1 MADLATIRTALATRI
16 TAGTGLRTLAEAR
29 DQISPPVGVILPGQ
43 PYIIFGAT
51 MDGAV
56 TVNLRVLL
64 AISDAA
70 PTDKVQR
77 AIDAYLGIGGGTT
90 AASIPGAIAADP
102 TLGGA
107 VHFAEAISVGNYG
120 RVQYAG
126 EVYFG
131 GRLDVQIGSV

>member
-1 MADLATIRTALATRI
+1 
-16 TAGTGLRTLAEAR
+16 
-29 DQISPPVGVILPGQ
+29 
-43 PYIIFGAT
+43 

-56 TVNLRVLL
+56 TVNLRILL

-70 PTDKVQR
+70 PTEKVQR

-90 AASIPGAIAADP
+90 ASSIPAALAADP

-107 VHFAEAISVGNYG
+107 VHFAEAISVGSYG
-120 RVQYAG
+120 RIQYAG

-131 GRLDVQIGSV
+131 GRLDVQVGAI